1 MIGFAKAAAAAAIEE
16 KSFNLDL
23 LCSLN
28 SLAPPPPPRS
38 PSPQK
43 TNSSR
48 RTWKPNVQQKS
59 LWLSAA
65 GRHVRLPVTTTAL
78 RAIDKSG
85 GLDSFLLNTKPAKLD
100 PAARALRDW
109 LVGWNAA
116 KVQLFKSSRGGEVA
130 AAAAASEA
138 SEAAPAVS
146 PP

>member
-1 MIGFAKAAAAAAIEE
+1 MRDDERGGGRRRQR
-16 KSFNLDL
+16 SNLL
-23 LCSLN
+23 FSTLTPSL
-28 SLAPPPPPRS
+28 SLAHFPRHTS
-38 PSPQK
+38 TPNSK
-43 TNSSR
+43 NSSR

-65 GRHVRLPVTTTAL
+65 GKHVRLPVTTTAL
-78 RAIDKSG
+78 RTIDKAG

-116 KVQLFKSSRGGEVA
+116 KTQLFGSGRGGE
-130 AAAAASEA
+130 AAAAS
-138 SEAAPAVS
+138 

>member
-1 MIGFAKAAAAAAIEE
+1 MGASESGGGGSDRKLSFPF
-16 KSFNLDL
+16 FNLDPFP
-23 LCSLN
+23 SLT
-28 SLAPPPPPRS
+28 SLSLSTPAPTH
-38 PSPQK
+38 Q
-43 TNSSR
+43 NSSR

-78 RAIDKSG
+78 RTIDKSG
-85 GLDSFLLNTKPAKLD
+85 GLDAFLLNTKPAKLD

-116 KVQLFKSSRGGEVA
+116 KAQLLSSSGRGGGGGGE
-130 AAAAASEA
+130 AAAAS
-138 SEAAPAVS
+138 